1 MPTIFSR
8 PPDDLDIVIG
18 TGNITLQLDSA
29 ELELIA
35 ALIYHTRL
43 GQRTP
48 YSVAAYTLLS
58 KVTDTFGDDF
68 CDDAAASVDLQVTIE
83 DDQGGVVL
91 STKSG
96 NYYPTL
102 EV

>member
-8 PPDDLDIVIG
+8 PPDDVSVIG
-18 TGNITLQLDSA
+18 EGSHQLMLDEK
-29 ELELIA
+29 ELELVA
-35 ALIYHTRL
+35 ALIYQTRL

-48 YSVAAYTLLS
+48 YSVAAYTLIS
-58 KVTDTFGDDF
+58 KISDVYGDDF
-68 CDDAAASVDLQVTIE
+68 LDDSAKAVDLQVTIE
-83 DDQGGVVL
+83 DDTGSVVL